1 MLLKNKAQL
10 PEIESFKDDN
20 IKIMALGGLGE
31 VGKNMYL
38 VEVND
43 EIIIIDSGM
52 LFPDNDYGIEFI
64 IPDYTYLK
72 INQDKIVGLF
82 ITHGHEDH
90 IGGIPSLLKSV
101 PIKAVYANG
110 LAVSLIK
117 SKVSEAGI
125 DINLIEYDSNS
136 IYKYKN
142 FEVSFFKTNH
152 SIPDSHG
159 IAIKTKLGYI
169 LHTGDFKIDL
179 TPLSNQTDF
188 EKISEFAKEG
198 VLCLLSDS
206 TNANVKNFT
215 SSEKRIGENIRSIF
229 STIKGRIIIA
239 TFASNVYRVQQIVE
253 ASVANNRKVIFF
265 GRSMEKCINVAQKL
279 NYIKAPSNTFINS
292 KEFDHISPEHLTI
305 LSTGSQGEPLA
316 ALSRIADGS
325 HKKIKIIPGDTIV
338 FSSSA
343 IPGNQESINRT
354 INKLYKAGA
363 NVIVNSPL
371 TDTHTSGH
379 ASEKELQIMIVLAK
393 PKYFMPIHGE
403 FSMQK
408 RHAELAVETGIPKD
422 NCFILSNGEV
432 LTITAKKAFVNYSVP
447 FGNTYVDSNNIEID
461 GNIIKERKLM
471 ADDGIVSLIFKVNK
485 DLSLIGNVSFF
496 SRGFVYM
503 KESEKLIANIRKK
516 AASLYTNYLKRNPK
530 ATKTQLHNFI
540 AYEMGN
546 FIFQLTERKPII
558 LPSILICEK

>member
-117 SKVSEAGI
+117 SKVSEAGV

-188 EKISEFAKEG
+188 EKITEFAKQG

-292 KEFDHISPEHLTI
+292 KEFDYISPEHLTI

-379 ASEKELQIMIVLAK
+379 ASEKELQMMIVLAK

-408 RHAELAVETGIPKD
+408 RHAELATEAGVAKD

-471 ADDGIVSLIFKVNK
+471 ADDGIVSLIFKVNN

-530 ATKTQLHNFI
+530 ATKAQLHNFI